1 MQDCDIVIV
10 NFLLNR
16 IIKRKLLVEDKYKI
30 DSLDIKILSIL
41 QENSRKP
48 YQEIARE
55 LVVSGGTIHIRI
67 KHLKELGLIKG
78 SRIVLDYTKLGFD
91 VTAFIGINLHNA
103 GDYSLVLSKLEE
115 MDEITEVHYTTG
127 SYSLF
132 VKVVLRNTL
141 DLKNFLVEKLQLI
154 KEIQSTET
162 LISLD
167 EPVSRDIQLDF
178 S

>member
-1 MQDCDIVIV
+1 M
-10 NFLLNR
+10 
-16 IIKRKLLVEDKYKI
+16 EDKHKI
-30 DSLDIKILSIL
+30 DNLDIKILSIL
-41 QENSRKP
+41 QEDSRRP

-55 LVVSGGTIHIRI
+55 LIVSGGTIHVRVNR
-67 KHLKELGLIKG
+67 LKELGIIKG
-78 SRIVLDYTKLGFD
+78 SRIIMDYPKLGFD
-91 VTAFIGINLHNA
+91 VTVFIGINLHNA
-103 GDYSLVLSKLEE
+103 GDSLSVLNKLRE

-132 VKVVLRNTL
+132 IKAVLRSTFG
-141 DLKNFLVEKLQLI
+141 LKTFLVEKLQLI